1 MGFFKKD
8 KSSDNLHL
16 PTHIAIIMDGN
27 GRWAKKRGLP
37 RSAGHKK
44 GANTFRTIADYINE
58 LGIKYMT
65 FYAFSTENW
74 QRSAT
79 EVSAIMN
86 LFREYLKEALERQ
99 DETDMRMVFIGDK
112 SALDDDIVELMN
124 EIERDSKDNKGAVVN
139 LAINYGGRQEIVQSA
154 KAIARKVKDGELSV
168 DDIDEELIN
177 DNLYTSSQPY
187 PDLIIRPS
195 GEYRLSNFL
204 IWQSAYSEFW
214 FDDILW
220 PDFSKRDL
228 DRALLDYSKRQRRF
242 GK

>member
-1 MGFFKKD
+1 MGLFKKD

-86 LFREYLKEALERQ
+86 LFREHLKEALERQ

-139 LAINYGGRQEIVQSA
+139 LAINYGGRQEIVHSA
-154 KAIARKVKDGELSV
+154 KAIARKVKDGEISV

>member
-1 MGFFKKD
+1 MGLFKKD
-8 KSSDNLHL
+8 KFSDNLHL

-139 LAINYGGRQEIVQSA
+139 LAINYGGRQEIVHSA
-154 KAIARKVKDGELSV
+154 KAIARKVKDGEISV

>member
-1 MGFFKKD
+1 
-8 KSSDNLHL
+8 
-16 PTHIAIIMDGN
+16 
-27 GRWAKKRGLP
+27 
-37 RSAGHKK
+37 
-44 GANTFRTIADYINE
+44 
-58 LGIKYMT
+58 
-65 FYAFSTENW
+65 
-74 QRSAT
+74 
-79 EVSAIMN
+79 
-86 LFREYLKEALERQ
+86 
-99 DETDMRMVFIGDK
+99 MVFIGDK

-139 LAINYGGRQEIVQSA
+139 LAINYGGRQEIVHSA
-154 KAIARKVKDGELSV
+154 KAIARKVKDGEISV

>member
-1 MGFFKKD
+1 MGLFKKD

-139 LAINYGGRQEIVQSA
+139 LAINYGGRQEIVHSA
-154 KAIARKVKDGELSV
+154 KAIARKVKDGEISV